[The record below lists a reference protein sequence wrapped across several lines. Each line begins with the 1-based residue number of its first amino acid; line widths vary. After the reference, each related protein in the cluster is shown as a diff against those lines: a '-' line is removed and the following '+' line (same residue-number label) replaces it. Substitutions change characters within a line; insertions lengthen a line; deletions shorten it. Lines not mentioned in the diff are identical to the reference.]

1 MSLSAILRV
10 FAAAALLFAVIVGG
24 VVLFAKRDEDG
35 ARATAS
41 TTGAA
46 LIGGPFTLTDQTGKT
61 RTNAEFRGKYMLIYF
76 GYTYCPDFCPTE
88 LNTMSEAM
96 GLLGADAAKVQPIF
110 ITIDPARDTVEQL
123 KVYAQSFDP
132 RLVALT
138 GTPEQIAVVAKAY
151 RVYYA
156 KAPGAKGG
164 DYLMD
169 HSTFIYLMGPDG
181 AYLTHFRYGM
191 SAQDMAAG
199 IRKYF

>member
-1 MSLSAILRV
+1 VSLSAILRV

-24 VVLFAKRDEDG
+24 VVLFAERDQNG
-35 ARATAS
+35 AGATAGA
-41 TTGAA
+41 TGAA
-46 LIGGPFTLTDQTGKT
+46 LIGGAFTLTDQTGKT
-61 RTNAEFRGKYMLIYF
+61 RTDADFRGKYMLVYF

-88 LNTMSEAM
+88 LNTIGEAL

-110 ITIDPARDTVEQL
+110 ITVDPARDTVEQMKL
-123 KVYAQSFDP
+123 YAQSFDP

-138 GTPEQIAVVAKAY
+138 GTAEQIAVVAKAY

-156 KAPGAKGG
+156 KAPGASGD